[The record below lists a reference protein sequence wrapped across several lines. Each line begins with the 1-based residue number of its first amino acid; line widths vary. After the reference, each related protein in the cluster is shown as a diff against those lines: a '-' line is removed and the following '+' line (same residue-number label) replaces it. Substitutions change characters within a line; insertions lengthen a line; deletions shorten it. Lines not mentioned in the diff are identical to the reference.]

1 MVSMRGL
8 GGSRVGR
15 ARSRFEWQGLRT
27 AGQEVAQLRLQVLR
41 HLLQRLHQL
50 ECDGRQ
56 RPVRRA
62 RGGAVGVGGGAG
74 VVVVAVVVVVA
85 TAPSSSSSPD
95 AARGA
100 AMRSL
105 ARSRAPRRGGT
116 VGRKLRGDGHDV
128 GRSSWHRGDRRRPA
142 SAASI
147 SKLIDAQ

>member
-1 MVSMRGL
+1 MSAAAL
-8 GGSRVGR
+8 
-15 ARSRFEWQGLRT
+15 
-27 AGQEVAQLRLQVLR
+27 
-41 HLLQRLHQL
+41 
-50 ECDGRQ
+50 
-56 RPVRRA
+56 
-62 RGGAVGVGGGAG
+62 